1 MTYVDYGNATRVT
14 DRAWGEGHLVFKQD
28 TSHPGF
34 ATLPLA
40 QRQGFIAYEFIDS
53 NGQRQFERL
62 SPDMTFAES
71 EKVVAPYPTGFGSDG
86 TVPLGEIAGHI
97 SEAVHPTSTRT
108 FE

>member
-53 NGQRQFERL
+53 NGQRQVLTAITSRARL
-62 SPDMTFAES
+62 VREPW
-71 EKVVAPYPTGFGSDG
+71 VAG
-86 TVPLGEIAGHI
+86 TVRHTAGM
-97 SEAVHPTSTRT
+97 SMTSSPWPATT
-108 FE
+108 ACHVVGGSP